1 MEISQQEL
9 ADRMG
14 VHYPRINKLVNGKRG
29 ITPETALMLAKIFDT
44 TAKSWTQAQA
54 DYDLY
59 QALHGDSGDKLD
71 DSQPAI

>member
-1 MEISQQEL
+1 MGMSQQEL
-9 ADRMG
+9 ADRMD
-14 VHYPRINKLVNGKRG
+14 VHYPRINELVNGKRG

-44 TAKSWTQAQA
+44 TARFWTQAQA

-71 DSQPAI
+71 NIQPAV